1 MLEETESSW
10 SFSRL
15 RLDGKTAVVAGVGGL
30 GRATALGMAD
40 SGAELVVA
48 DFDLKA
54 AESAAGKIRDAG
66 KRAFATTLDM
76 SRPEDSQKLV
86 DYTLEKF
93 GRIDVMVNTVGIAV
107 KKPSVELTESEWD
120 RILDVNLKG
129 AFFCAVA
136 AAKAF
141 IRQGTGGKIITFASH
156 FGLVAM
162 EERIPYSSSK
172 AGIVN
177 MTRGLACEWA
187 PYMVNVNAIAPVFTR
202 TAISEKVLSD
212 PAFHQRVIDRI
223 PMKRLG
229 QPEDIVGAVVYL
241 ASDASN
247 FMTGQ
252 TLVVDGGWLAW

>member
-1 MLEETESSW
+1 MDSVW
-10 SFSRL
+10 SFSSL
-15 RLDGKTAVVAGVGGL
+15 RLDNKVAVVAGVGGL
-30 GRATALGMAD
+30 GDVTARGMAD
-40 SGAELVVA
+40 AGADLVVA
-48 DFDLKA
+48 DLDASA
-54 AESAAGKIRDAG
+54 AEVVA
-66 KRAFATTLDM
+66 KRINETGRQAHATKLDI
-76 SRPEDSQKLV
+76 SRPEDSQRLV
-86 DYTLEKF
+86 DYALEKF
-93 GRIDVMVNTVGIAV
+93 GRIDVMVNTVGTAV
-107 KKPSVELTESEWD
+107 KKPSVELTEAEWD
-120 RILDVNLKG
+120 RVLDVNLKG

-136 AAKAF
+136 AARAF

-187 PYMVNVNAIAPVFTR
+187 PYKVNVNAIAPVFTR

-212 PAFHQRVIDRI
+212 PAFYQRVIDRI

-241 ASDASN
+241 ASGASS
-247 FMTGQ
+247 FVTGQ